1 MEEYPEELRT
11 PPVTLI
17 SMVGCPEVHAL
28 VSNHLLSA
36 NPPINTLA
44 LPDLSKISLFS
55 KKLDADS
62 NTTTTSPP
70 SSVPGILKRHWLL
83 KHRTRL
89 PSLLAALFPA
99 QHVFGD
105 PAQWLQVC
113 SDLDSIKTVIRARN
127 IKLAIVIVLSDA
139 REEISE
145 DRMIA
150 LRKRAE
156 VDSKYVLMF
165 NPNDP
170 SELKNSLGRLA
181 NTFAE
186 LASSYYSDEGKRI
199 RLRIEKKSFSP
210 VELIVRYFFKVAVY
224 AEFRNDWVEALKFY
238 EEAYHTLREIVGVS
252 TRLPAVQRLIEIKII
267 AEQLHFKI
275 STLLLHSGKV
285 TEAVIWFRQHKNAY
299 RKLIGVPE
307 VIFLHWEW
315 MSRQYLVFGELLETS
330 SKNFQSFSPVLLGSS
345 AKPLSEWESY
355 PAYYYQLA
363 AQYLREKRSALE
375 LAVSMSEASNEIDST
390 SESVVP
396 SVYVGQFSRLLEQ
409 GDNVDML
416 PLSDE
421 EYMRYAVSEGR
432 RFQDSF
438 EIIALLKKAYESFC
452 NLKVQRMGSYC
463 GFLMAKE
470 YFAEGDISN
479 AMQIFNSIATL
490 YRKERWVTLLWDVL
504 GYLRECS
511 IKNSNVKEFVEYSL
525 ELAALPVSFGT
536 VVQGDTGPAG
546 PANLLQREIIQK
558 EVFELVNEGS
568 GLSSNERFSGLKIT
582 GDEALHLDIDL
593 VSPLRLVLL
602 ASVAFHEQTIKPGS
616 STLITISL
624 LSKLPLT
631 VEIDQLDIQFNQSDC
646 NFTIANAQKP
656 QSIKISGDQ
665 QRRME
670 VSPSL
675 SLASNKWLR
684 LTYDIK
690 SDQSGKLECLSVIAK
705 IGSHFTIC
713 CMAESPASLD
723 SLSICTTEEGIETL
737 PIKDP
742 ILAFSGL
749 KSSQVEEPDPQVDLY
764 LDASGP
770 ALVGE
775 IFVVPVTV
783 ICLGHDV
790 YSGELK
796 INLVDVR
803 GGVLYSPRES
813 ESNSME
819 TNHVELLGITG
830 QGENEFQLGSDQI
843 KKIQQSFGLI
853 SVPNLKS
860 GDSWMFKL
868 EIKWHRPKPIML
880 YASLS
885 YMPHSD
891 ELNSQKVHVHKN
903 LQIEGIAAV
912 VLNHQYL
919 MPFRRDPLLLS
930 RNKLGLESDQS
941 ESLPLNEKT
950 VLIVGAKNC
959 AELPIRLHSI
969 SIEAEDDAFESIFSV
984 EDGNSELSNSRI
996 LVPGEEFKKVFTVT
1010 PNMNISKIRPGNVCL
1025 RWRRDLGLE
1034 EQSMSTETVPWAV
1047 TRQKLPDIIVELPPL
1062 VVSLECPPYAILGDP
1077 FTYHVKILN
1086 RTQLLQEIKY
1096 SLGDA
1101 QNFVLSGSHNDTI
1114 YVLPKSEHILSYK
1127 LVPLTSGCLQ
1137 LPKISMTSVRY
1148 SGAFQPS
1155 NSSTSVFVFP
1165 SKPHFNT
1172 CASANKRVELE
1183 SVKDG

>member
-28 VSNHLLSA
+28 ISTHLLSA

-55 KKLDADS
+55 KKHDSDS
-62 NTTTTSPP
+62 NTTASPP
-70 SSVPGILKRHWLL
+70 SSVPGIVKRHWLL
-83 KHRTRL
+83 KHRTKV

-105 PAQWLQVC
+105 PAQWLRVC
-113 SDLDSIKTVIRARN
+113 SDLDSIKAVIRARN
-127 IKLAIVIVLSDA
+127 IKLAIVVLRSDA

-165 NPNDP
+165 NPNDS
-170 SELKNSLGRLA
+170 SELKNSIGRLA

-186 LASSYYSDEGKRI
+186 LASTYYSDEGKRI
-199 RLRIEKKSFSP
+199 RLRIERKSVSP
-210 VELIVRYFFKVAVY
+210 VELIIRYCFKVAVY
-224 AEFRNDWVEALKFY
+224 AEFRNDWVEALKYY

-252 TRLPAVQRLIEIKII
+252 TRLLAVQRLIEIKII

-285 TEAVIWFRQHKNAY
+285 TEAVTWFRQHKNAY

-345 AKPLSEWESY
+345 AKLLSEWECY

-363 AQYLREKRSALE
+363 AQYLSEKRSALE
-375 LAVSMSEASNEIDST
+375 LAVSMSEASSEIDST

-396 SVYVGQFSRLLEQ
+396 SVYVGQFARLLEH

-421 EYMRYAVSEGR
+421 EYMRYAVSEGK

-438 EIIALLKKAYESFC
+438 EIIALLKKAYESY
-452 NLKVQRMGSYC
+452 NSLKVQRMGSYC

-490 YRKERWVTLLWDVL
+490 YRKEGWVTLLWIVL

-511 IKNSNVKEFVEYSL
+511 IKNGNVKEFVEYSL
-525 ELAALPVSFGT
+525 ELAALPLSFDTG
-536 VVQGDTGPAG
+536 VQRDTGPAG

-558 EVFELVNEGS
+558 EVFEFVNEGS
-568 GLSSNERFSGLKIT
+568 GLPSNERFSSLKIT
-582 GDEALHLDIDL
+582 GDKALHLDVDL

-602 ASVAFHEQTIKPGS
+602 ASIAFHEQTIKPGS

-624 LSKLPLT
+624 LSKLPLP
-631 VEIDQLDIQFNQSDC
+631 VDIDQLDIQFNQSEC

-656 QSIKISGDQ
+656 HSIKISGVQ

-670 VSPSL
+670 ISPSL

-723 SLSICTTEEGIETL
+723 RLALCTTEESIETL

-749 KSSQVEEPDPQVDLY
+749 KSSQVEEPDPHVDLY
-764 LDASGP
+764 LGASGP

-775 IFVVPVTV
+775 IFIVPVTV
-783 ICLGHDV
+783 NSLGHDV

-803 GGVLYSPRES
+803 GGGLFSPRES
-813 ESNSME
+813 EPYSME
-819 TNHVELLGITG
+819 THHVELLGITG
-830 QGENEFQLGSDQI
+830 QEGENEFQLGSDQI

-853 SVPNLKS
+853 SVPFLKS
-860 GDSWMFKL
+860 GDSWICKL

-885 YMPHSD
+885 YTPYSD

-903 LQIEGIAAV
+903 LQIEGHAAV
-912 VLNHQYL
+912 VLSHHYL

-930 RNKLGLESDQS
+930 RKKTSLESDQSES

-950 VLIVGAKNC
+950 VLIVSAKNC
-959 AELPIRLHSI
+959 VEVPIQLQSI
-969 SIEAEDDAFESIFSV
+969 TIEPEDDDAIESKFSV
-984 EDGNSELSNSRI
+984 QDGNSEQPNSSV

-1010 PNMNISKIRPGNVCL
+1010 PNMNISKITPGNVCL

-1034 EQSMSTETVPWAV
+1034 EQSRSTQTLPWVV
-1047 TRQKLPDIIVELPPL
+1047 TKQKLPDIIVELPPL
-1062 VVSLECPPYAILGDP
+1062 IVSLECPPYAILGDP
-1077 FTYHVKILN
+1077 FTYRVKILN
-1086 RTQLLQEIKY
+1086 QTQLLQEIKY

-1114 YVLPKSEHILSYK
+1114 FVVPKSEHILSYK
-1127 LVPLTSGCLQ
+1127 LVPLASGNLQ
-1137 LPKISMTSVRY
+1137 LPKISMSSVRY
-1148 SGAFQPS
+1148 SGAFQPA
-1155 NSSTSVFVFP
+1155 NSSSSVFVFP
-1165 SKPHFNT
+1165 SKPHFSIGG
-1172 CASANKRVELE
+1172 AR
-1183 SVKDG
+1183 G

>member
-28 VSNHLLSA
+28 ISTHLLSA

-55 KKLDADS
+55 KKLDSDS
-62 NTTTTSPP
+62 NTTTSPP
-70 SSVPGILKRHWLL
+70 SSVPVILKRHWLL

-105 PAQWLQVC
+105 PAQWLRVC

-127 IKLAIVIVLSDA
+127 IKLAIVVLHSDA
-139 REEISE
+139 REISE

-156 VDSKYVLMF
+156 VDSRYILMF
-165 NPNDP
+165 TPNDS
-170 SELKNSLGRLA
+170 SELKNSIGRLA

-186 LASSYYSDEGKRI
+186 LASTYYSDEGKRI
-199 RLRIEKKSFSP
+199 RLRIEKKSVSS
-210 VELIVRYFFKVAVY
+210 VELIVRYCFKVAVY
-224 AEFRNDWVEALKFY
+224 AEFRNDWVEALRFY

-252 TRLPAVQRLIEIKII
+252 TRLPAVQRLIEIKMI

-285 TEAVIWFRQHKNAY
+285 TEAVTWFRQHKNAY
-299 RKLIGVPE
+299 RKLIGVPD

-330 SKNFQSFSPVLLGSS
+330 TKNHQSISPALLGSS
-345 AKPLSEWESY
+345 AKPLSEWECY

-375 LAVSMSEASNEIDST
+375 IAASMSEASSEIDST

-409 GDNVDML
+409 GDNADML

-421 EYMRYAVSEGR
+421 EYMRYAVSEGK
-432 RFQDSF
+432 RFRDSF
-438 EIIALLKKAYESFC
+438 EIIALLKKACESYS
-452 NLKVQRMGSYC
+452 NLKAQRMGSYC

-490 YRKERWVTLLWDVL
+490 YRKEGWVTLLWNVL

-511 IKNSNVKEFVEYSL
+511 IKNGNVKEFVEYSL

-536 VVQGDTGPAG
+536 GIQRDPGPAG

-568 GLSSNERFSGLKIT
+568 RLPSNERFNSLKIT
-582 GDEALHLDIDL
+582 GDKVLHLDVDL

-602 ASVAFHEQTIKPGS
+602 ASIAFHEQTIKPGS

-631 VEIDQLDIQFNQSDC
+631 VEIDQLDIQFNQSNC

-656 QSIKISGDQ
+656 QSIKFSGVQ

-670 VSPSL
+670 MSPSL

-684 LTYDIK
+684 LTHDIK
-690 SDQSGKLECLSVIAK
+690 PDQSGKLECLSVIAK

-713 CMAESPASLD
+713 CVAESPASLD
-723 SLSICTTEEGIETL
+723 SLALCTSEESTETL

-749 KSSQVEEPDPQVDLY
+749 KSSQVEEPDPEVDLC
-764 LDASGP
+764 LGASGP

-783 ICLGHDV
+783 ISLGHDV

-803 GGVLYSPRES
+803 GGGLFSPRES
-813 ESNSME
+813 EPYSME
-819 TNHVELLGITG
+819 THHVELLGITG
-830 QGENEFQLGSDQI
+830 QEGENEFQLGSDQI

-853 SVPNLKS
+853 SVPHLKS
-860 GDSWMFKL
+860 GDSWMCKL

-885 YMPHSD
+885 YTPHSD
-891 ELNSQKVHVHKN
+891 ELHSQKVHVQKN
-903 LQIEGIAAV
+903 FQIEGNAAL
-912 VLNHQYL
+912 VLSHRYL

-930 RNKLGLESDQS
+930 RNKQGLESDPS
-941 ESLPLNEKT
+941 ESLPVNEKT

-959 AELPIRLHSI
+959 TEVPIRLQSI
-969 SIEAEDDAFESIFSV
+969 SIEAEDDALESKGSV
-984 EDGNSELSNSRI
+984 PDGNSELSDSSL

-1010 PNMNISKIRPGNVCL
+1010 SNMNISKIRPGNVCL
-1025 RWRRDLGLE
+1025 RWRRDLGLK
-1034 EQSMSTETVPWAV
+1034 EQSMSMQTVTWAV
-1047 TRQKLPDIIVELPPL
+1047 TKEKLSDIIVELPPL
-1062 VVSLECPPYAILGDP
+1062 VVSLECPPYAVLGDP

-1086 RTQLLQEIKY
+1086 QTQLLQEIKY

-1127 LVPLTSGCLQ
+1127 LVPLACGSLQ
-1137 LPKISMTSVRY
+1137 LPKISLASVRY
-1148 SGAFQPS
+1148 SGAFQPE
-1155 NSSTSVFVFP
+1155 NSSSSVFVFP
-1165 SKPHFNT
+1165 SKPYFST
-1172 CASANKRVELE
+1172 CASTSKGLELE
-1183 SVKDG
+1183 SAKDG